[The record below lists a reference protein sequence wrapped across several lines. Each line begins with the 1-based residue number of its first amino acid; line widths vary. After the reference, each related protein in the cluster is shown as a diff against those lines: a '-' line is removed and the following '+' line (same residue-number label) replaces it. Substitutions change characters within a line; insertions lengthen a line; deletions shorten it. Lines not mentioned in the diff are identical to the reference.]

1 MVAMD
6 DFYPLILAAGK
17 GVRMRSD
24 IPKALHP
31 LLGKPMLCYVIEAV
45 RALHPSKIYLVVS
58 DQSSLRKEELGNYP
72 LEFIIQT
79 EPLGTGHAVLQ
90 ARHLLQGREGV
101 LMVMNGDSPLI
112 TPQTLRGL
120 LRSHRKSG
128 AIATTLTAMLDDP
141 TGYGRIIR
149 GSDNR
154 IEASV
159 EEREATPSQR
169 QNKEVN
175 AGFYCFKIPHI
186 FPYLAKIERSPHHK
200 EYYLPDVFSIL
211 RKEGEEV
218 NSFPASSPQEVL
230 GINNR
235 YQLAMVER
243 LMREEFLKNLMMKG
257 VTIVDPHSTYID
269 STVKVGK
276 DTVIHPQV
284 VLQGNTRIGPRCQI
298 HSFSKISHSWLGQEV
313 IILSNSVIESSRIR
327 KGARI
332 GPFARLRPESLIGP
346 EAKIGNFVEVKKS
359 VVGRGSKANHLTYL
373 GDAII
378 GKKVNIGA
386 GTITC
391 NYDGKK
397 KWQTIIEDGVF
408 IGSNTEIIAPLTIRK
423 GAYIGA
429 GSTITKEVPP
439 HSLAIARDRQVNIKK
454 WVLRNRKGKK

>member
-1 MVAMD
+1 MD
-6 DFYPLILAAGK
+6 DLYPLILAAGK

-24 IPKALHP
+24 IPKVLHP

-45 RALHPSKIYLVVS
+45 KALRPSRIYIVVNG
-58 DQSSLRKEELGNYP
+58 QSSLRSEELGNYP

-90 ARHLLQGREGV
+90 ARPLLQDREGV
-101 LMVMNGDSPLI
+101 LMVINGDSPLI
-112 TPQTLRGL
+112 TTRTLRGL
-120 LRSHRKSG
+120 LRSHRQSG
-128 AIATTLTAMLDDP
+128 AIATTLTAVLDDP

-149 GSDNR
+149 GSDNK

-159 EEREATPSQR
+159 EEKEATPSQKK
-169 QNKEVN
+169 NKEVN
-175 AGFYCFKIPHI
+175 AGFYCFNIPHI
-186 FPYLAKIERSPHHK
+186 FPYLAKIEKSPHQK
-200 EYYLPDVFSIL
+200 EYYLPSVFSIL

-235 YQLAMVER
+235 YQLAQVER
-243 LMREEFLKNLMMKG
+243 LMREEFLKSLMMKG
-257 VTIVDPHSTYID
+257 VTIIDPSSTYID

-276 DTVIHPQV
+276 DTIIHPQV
-284 VLQGNTRIGPRCQI
+284 VLQGATRIGSRCQV
-298 HSFSKISHSWLGQEV
+298 HSFCRVSDSWLDGDV
-313 IILSNSVIESSRIR
+313 VILSNTVIESSTIKR
-327 KGARI
+327 GARI
-332 GPFARLRPESLIGP
+332 GPFARLRPECLIGP

-359 VVGRGSKANHLTYL
+359 VVGRGTKVGHLTYL

-429 GSTITKEVPP
+429 GATVTKDVPP
-439 HSLAIARDRQVNIKK
+439 HSLAISRDKQVNIKN
-454 WVLRNRKGKK
+454 WVLRNRRGKK

>member
-1 MVAMD
+1 MD
-6 DFYPLILAAGK
+6 DLYPLILAAGK

-24 IPKALHP
+24 IPKVLHP

-58 DQSSLRKEELGNYP
+58 SQSNLGKEELGSYP

-90 ARHLLQGREGV
+90 ARPLLEEREGV
-101 LMVMNGDSPLI
+101 LIVVNGDSPLI
-112 TPQTLRGL
+112 TTRTLREL

-128 AIATTLTAMLDDP
+128 AIATTLTAVLDDP

-149 GSDNR
+149 SSDNK

-159 EEREATPSQR
+159 EEKEATPSQR
-169 QNKEVN
+169 KNKEVN
-175 AGFYCFKIPHI
+175 AGFYCFTIPHI
-186 FPYLAKIERSPHHK
+186 FPYMAKIQRSRHQK

-218 NSFPASSPQEVL
+218 NSFPVSSPQEVL

-235 YQLAMVER
+235 YQLAQVER
-243 LMREEFLKNLMMKG
+243 VMREEFLQDLMMQG
-257 VTIVDPHSTYID
+257 VTIVDPHSAYID
-269 STVKVGK
+269 STVTIGK

-284 VLQGNTRIGPRCQI
+284 VLQGNTRIGPRCQL
-298 HSFSKISHSWLGQEV
+298 HSFCRVSDSLLESDV
-313 IILSNSVIESSRIR
+313 VILSNTVIESSTIKR
-327 KGARI
+327 GARI
-332 GPFARLRPESLIGP
+332 GPFARLRPECLIGP

-359 VVGRGSKANHLTYL
+359 VVGKGTKVGHLTYL
-373 GDAII
+373 GDAVI

-397 KWQTIIEDGVF
+397 KWQTIIEDEVF
-408 IGSNTEIIAPLTIRK
+408 IGSNTEIIAPITIRK

-429 GSTITKEVPP
+429 GATVTKDVPP
-439 HSLAIARDRQVNIKK
+439 HSLAISRSKQLNIKD